1 MLIQLTSSI
10 FLPRG
15 YDLRPCDV
23 VFKPQG
29 VDYGGGGVMGRFDDS
44 VLERIFGGDAELLS
58 AARAKVSMALAKG
71 GAHVV
76 GSAERVERKADKSLP
91 ALPGSDRPI
100 EQKRKKV
107 KESTVIDSFH
117 DTLT

>member
-23 VFKPQG
+23 TFKPQG

-107 KESTVIDSFH
+107 KESSVIDSFH
-117 DTLT
+117 DALT

>member
-1 MLIQLTSSI
+1 M
-10 FLPRG
+10 
-15 YDLRPCDV
+15 

-44 VLERIFGGDAELLS
+44 VLERIYGGNSELL
-58 AARAKVSMALAKG
+58 AVARSKVSLALAKG

-76 GSAERVERKADKSLP
+76 GSAERVERKADRSLP
-91 ALPGSDRPI
+91 ALPGAERPI

-107 KESTVIDSFH
+107 QESSVIDSFH
-117 DTLT
+117 DTLA